1 MTPSNTDLCS
11 LGDCSFLQ
19 LESFSHG
26 WMSVLKF
33 SSNSK
38 NHYCYNHTYKL
49 NLFSCCFEKKL
60 SWQMKIQEWLTA
72 NCQGNKATKSN
83 STSCVP
89 KARNTSR
96 LCYFSVSL
104 KWHRSS
110 LVKSGHCPTAGFST
124 PNQETGLCPGVRDQT
139 QSFSSSVKC
148 MDGDHT

>member
-1 MTPSNTDLCS
+1 
-11 LGDCSFLQ
+11 
-19 LESFSHG
+19 
-26 WMSVLKF
+26 MSVLKF

-38 NHYCYNHTYKL
+38 NDYCCNHTYKL
-49 NLFSCCFEKKL
+49 NLFSCCFEKKIIL
-60 SWQMKIQEWLTA
+60 ADENPRMAHSQPSRKRSNQ
-72 NCQGNKATKSN
+72 SN

-110 LVKSGHCPTAGFST
+110 LVKSGHCPTAGFCT